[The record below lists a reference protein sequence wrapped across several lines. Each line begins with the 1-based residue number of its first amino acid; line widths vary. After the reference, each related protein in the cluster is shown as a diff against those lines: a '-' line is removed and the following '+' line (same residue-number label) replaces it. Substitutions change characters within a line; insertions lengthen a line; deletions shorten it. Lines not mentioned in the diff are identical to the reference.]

1 MYQMEHVAVIVMGVL
16 VALACLYMAGSYLVR
31 RFQQRKEA

>member
-16 VALACLYMAGSYLVR
+16 VLLACLSMTASYLVR
-31 RFQQRKEA
+31 RFRHRND